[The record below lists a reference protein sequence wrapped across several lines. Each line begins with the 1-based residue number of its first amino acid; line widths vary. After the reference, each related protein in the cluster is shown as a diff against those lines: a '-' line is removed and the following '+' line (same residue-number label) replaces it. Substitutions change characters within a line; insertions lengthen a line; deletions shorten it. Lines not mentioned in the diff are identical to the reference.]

1 MINKILLSLYLI
13 IGVMLV
19 VTMLIYSLDSDLEIM
34 ENQDRDYQEHI
45 QRESRWKKQYNLMQ
59 NVDSVSTMKF

>member
-1 MINKILLSLYLI
+1 MLNKLLLSLYLI
-13 IGVMLV
+13 IGVMMV
-19 VTMLIYSLDSDLEIM
+19 VTMLLYSLDSELEIM

-59 NVDSVSTMKF
+59 NVASVSTMKF

>member
-1 MINKILLSLYLI
+1 MLNKILLSLYLI

-19 VTMLIYSLDSDLEIM
+19 IAMLIYSLDGELEIM

-45 QRESRWKKQYNLMQ
+45 QRESRWKK
-59 NVDSVSTMKF
+59 T

>member
-19 VTMLIYSLDSDLEIM
+19 VTMLIYSLDGELEIM

-45 QRESRWKKQYNLMQ
+45 QRESRW
-59 NVDSVSTMKF
+59 

>member
-1 MINKILLSLYLI
+1 MLNKIRWSLYLI

-19 VTMLIYSLDSDLEIM
+19 VVMLLYSLDGELEIM

-45 QRESRWKKQYNLMQ
+45 QRESRWKKQ
-59 NVDSVSTMKF
+59 

>member
-1 MINKILLSLYLI
+1 MINKLLLSLYLI

-19 VTMLIYSLDSDLEIM
+19 ITMLLYSLDSELEIM

-45 QRESRWKKQYNLMQ
+45 QRESR
-59 NVDSVSTMKF
+59 

>member
-13 IGVMLV
+13 IGVMMV
-19 VTMLIYSLDSDLEIM
+19 VTMLLYSLDSKLEIM

-45 QRESRWKKQYNLMQ
+45 QRESR
-59 NVDSVSTMKF
+59 

>member
-13 IGVMLV
+13 IGVMMV
-19 VTMLIYSLDSDLEIM
+19 VTMLLYSLDGELEFI

-45 QRESRWKKQYNLMQ
+45 QRESR
-59 NVDSVSTMKF
+59 

>member
-1 MINKILLSLYLI
+1 MKEKLLLTLWLI

-19 VTMLIYSLDSDLEIM
+19 VAMLIYSLDGELEIM

-45 QRESRWKKQYNLMQ
+45 QRESR
-59 NVDSVSTMKF
+59 

>member
-1 MINKILLSLYLI
+1 MINKLLLSLYLI

-19 VTMLIYSLDSDLEIM
+19 VTMLLYSLDGELEIM

-45 QRESRWKKQYNLMQ
+45 QKESRWQ
-59 NVDSVSTMKF
+59 

>member
-1 MINKILLSLYLI
+1 MLNKLLLSLYLI

-19 VTMLIYSLDSDLEIM
+19 VAMLIYSLDGELEIM

-45 QRESRWKKQYNLMQ
+45 QRESRWKKQYNLMR
-59 NVDSVSTMKF
+59 NVDNVSTMKF

>member
-1 MINKILLSLYLI
+1 MLNKLLLSLYFI

-19 VTMLIYSLDSDLEIM
+19 VTMLIYSLDGELEIM

-45 QRESRWKKQYNLMQ
+45 QREAR
-59 NVDSVSTMKF
+59 

>member
-1 MINKILLSLYLI
+1 MLNKLLLSLYLI

-19 VTMLIYSLDSDLEIM
+19 ITMLVYSLDGELEIM

-45 QRESRWKKQYNLMQ
+45 QKESR
-59 NVDSVSTMKF
+59 

>member
-1 MINKILLSLYLI
+1 MLNKLLLSLYLI

-19 VTMLIYSLDSDLEIM
+19 VTMLLYSLDGELEIM

-45 QRESRWKKQYNLMQ
+45 QRESR
-59 NVDSVSTMKF
+59 

>member
-19 VTMLIYSLDSDLEIM
+19 VTMLLYSLDGELEIM

-45 QRESRWKKQYNLMQ
+45 QRESR
-59 NVDSVSTMKF
+59 

>member
-13 IGVMLV
+13 IGVMMV
-19 VTMLIYSLDSDLEIM
+19 VIMLIYSLDGELEIM
-34 ENQDRDYQEHI
+34 DNQDRVYQEHI

-59 NVDSVSTMKF
+59 NVGNVSTMKF

>member
-1 MINKILLSLYLI
+1 MINKILLSLYLF

-19 VTMLIYSLDSDLEIM
+19 TTMLIYSLDGELEIM

-45 QRESRWKKQYNLMQ
+45 YKGSQDEKN
-59 NVDSVSTMKF
+59 NTI